1 MMKILSAKAVAAK
14 TSLSIPHIRRATK
27 EGNFPQPV
35 QLSEARMGWLESDV
49 DSWIKQATRKTSAL
63 EKG

>member
-1 MMKILSAKAVAAK
+1 MKILSAKAVSAK

-35 QLSEARMGWLESDV
+35 RLSEARMGWLESDV
-49 DSWIKQATRKTSAL
+49 DAWIASIA
-63 EKG
+63 KGDSND

>member
-1 MMKILSAKAVAAK
+1 MKVLSAKAVAAK

-49 DSWIKQATRKTSAL
+49 DAWIEQATRKTTA
-63 EKG
+63 KR

>member
-1 MMKILSAKAVAAK
+1 MKILSAKAVAAK

-27 EGNFPQPV
+27 ESNFPQPI

-49 DSWIKQATRKTSAL
+49 DAWIKSIK
-63 EKG
+63 KGQSND

>member
-1 MMKILSAKAVAAK
+1 MKILSAKAVAAK

-27 EGNFPQPV
+27 EGNFPQPI

-49 DSWIKQATRKTSAL
+49 DAWIKSIK
-63 EKG
+63 KGQSND

>member
-1 MMKILSAKAVAAK
+1 MKILSAKAVAAK

-27 EGNFPQPV
+27 EGNFPQPI

-49 DSWIKQATRKTSAL
+49 DAWIEQATRKTSTFG
-63 EKG
+63 KG

>member
-1 MMKILSAKAVAAK
+1 MKILSAKAVAAK

-49 DSWIKQATRKTSAL
+49 DAWIKSIQ
-63 EKG
+63 KGQSND

>member
-1 MMKILSAKAVAAK
+1 MKILSAKAVAAK

-49 DSWIKQATRKTSAL
+49 DAWIKSIQ
-63 EKG
+63 KGKSND

>member
-1 MMKILSAKAVAAK
+1 MKILSAKAVSTK

-35 QLSEARMGWLESDV
+35 QLSQARMGWLESDV
-49 DSWIKQATRKTSAL
+49 DEWVSKLTKRAKKEIVNA
-63 EKG
+63 

>member
-1 MMKILSAKAVAAK
+1 MKILSAKAVAAK

-27 EGNFPQPV
+27 EGNFPQPI

-49 DSWIKQATRKTSAL
+49 DAWIEQATRKTSTFR
-63 EKG
+63 KG

>member
-1 MMKILSAKAVAAK
+1 MKILSAKAVSEK

-27 EGNFPQPV
+27 EGNFPQPI

-49 DSWIKQATRKTSAL
+49 DTWIEQATRKTSTL

>member
-1 MMKILSAKAVAAK
+1 MKILSAKAVSAK

-49 DSWIKQATRKTSAL
+49 DAWIKSISKGQAND
-63 EKG
+63 

>member
-1 MMKILSAKAVAAK
+1 MKILSAKAVAAK

-49 DSWIKQATRKTSAL
+49 EEWVSKLTTPANKEVENA
-63 EKG
+63 

>member
-1 MMKILSAKAVAAK
+1 MKILSAKAVAAK

-27 EGNFPQPV
+27 EGNFPQPI

-49 DSWIKQATRKTSAL
+49 DAWIEQATRKTSIFG
-63 EKG
+63 KG

>member
-1 MMKILSAKAVAAK
+1 MKILSAKAVAAK

-27 EGNFPQPV
+27 EGNFPQPI

-49 DSWIKQATRKTSAL
+49 DAWIKSIS
-63 EKG
+63 KGHSND

>member
-1 MMKILSAKAVAAK
+1 MKILSAKAVSAK

-49 DSWIKQATRKTSAL
+49 NEWVSNLTKSANK
-63 EKG
+63 EVENA

>member
-1 MMKILSAKAVAAK
+1 MNILSAKAVSAK

-49 DSWIKQATRKTSAL
+49 DEWVSNLTKSANK
-63 EKG
+63 EVENA

>member
-1 MMKILSAKAVAAK
+1 MKILSAKAVAAK

-27 EGNFPQPV
+27 EGNFPKPV

-49 DSWIKQATRKTSAL
+49 DA
-63 EKG
+63 

>member
-1 MMKILSAKAVAAK
+1 MKILSAKAVSEK

-35 QLSEARMGWLESDV
+35 RLSEARMGWLESDV
-49 DSWIKQATRKTSAL
+49 DAWIASIA
-63 EKG
+63 EGDSND

>member
-1 MMKILSAKAVAAK
+1 MKILSAKAVSAK

-27 EGNFPQPV
+27 EGNFPQPI

-49 DSWIKQATRKTSAL
+49 DTWIEQASRKTSTF